1 MVKFRHVSI
10 PFCFFHIT
18 LINFSYSNHPVIC
31 EDGILSVFLI
41 EPAFEEWRKHTTVS
55 LDEEAMSKR
64 VDHVEEMAIPSDLED
79 KLQ

>member
-1 MVKFRHVSI
+1 M
-10 PFCFFHIT
+10 
-18 LINFSYSNHPVIC
+18 IC
-31 EDGILSVFLI
+31 EDGILSVFLN
-41 EPAFEEWRKHTTVS
+41 EPAFEEWRKHTIVS